1 MLKTENQLPLDV
13 LQKYLEIIGMTGDEF
28 EEYRGLMGKQSMTAL
43 TWTEKNRL
51 SDLMEKMK
59 S

>member
-1 MLKTENQLPLDV
+1 MTTDNPLPLDV

-28 EEYRGLMGKQSMTAL
+28 EEYRGLMGKKSMTAL
-43 TWTEKNRL
+43 TWTEKGRL
-51 SDLMEKMK
+51 HDLMEKLK